1 MRVAQENPTWGYTRL
16 RGALKNLGHEL
27 GRNTIKRILA
37 EHGIAPA
44 PERGRSMSWSTFI
57 KAHWGA
63 IAATD
68 LFTVEVVNPFGLVR
82 YHVLFVI
89 DIATRC
95 VCIGGITSDPNGEW
109 MKQVARNLTDMWD
122 GFLLGKRYLIHDRD
136 PLFTEAVR
144 GLLRDSGVKPL
155 RLPANSP
162 NLNAYAERFV
172 LSIRRECLD
181 RFVPLSEQQVRIRT
195 PPCRSAIAIFVQSKD
210 TADVNGTSSQATPSE
225 AWWRTRSIVTRR
237 SSGRRCGLERWRG
250 NELNTELGA
259 RYSTRW
265 LRSGCPIRTAPGDSA
280 TGTGRS
286 AICSGPCNNAAE
298 RSDITIE
305 TRRER
310 TLTPI

>member
-1 MRVAQENPTWGYTRL
+1 MAQDGSPGRPPTAKDIRELIVRVARENPTWGYTRL

-37 EHGIAPA
+37 DHGIAPA

-68 LFTVEVVNPFGLVR
+68 LLTVEVVNPFGLVR

-162 NLNAYAERFV
+162 NLALPGFCGHQPRRDNAPGGVHGKTTTQEV
-172 LSIRRECLD
+172 HGG
-181 RFVPLSEQQVRIRT
+181 
-195 PPCRSAIAIFVQSKD
+195 VQEGSGP
-210 TADVNGTSSQATPSE
+210 VVQ
-225 AWWRTRSIVTRR
+225 
-237 SSGRRCGLERWRG
+237 GRRAQHR
-250 NELNTELGA
+250 
-259 RYSTRW
+259 
-265 LRSGCPIRTAPGDSA
+265 PG
-280 TGTGRS
+280 R
-286 AICSGPCNNAAE
+286 
-298 RSDITIE
+298 
-305 TRRER
+305 
-310 TLTPI
+310 